1 MATRFLGGFGRVPP
15 SAEMRRS
22 AGYFEPLGRA
32 RTTSSSPHWTGRGSI
47 RRREGA
53 LTQYSNDSPP
63 DVTLLEEYRAQLRK
77 ELVAIE
83 AQISQLKP
91 VPRCDRVETPKPGV
105 RL

>member
-1 MATRFLGGFGRVPP
+1 M
-15 SAEMRRS
+15 
-22 AGYFEPLGRA
+22 
-32 RTTSSSPHWTGRGSI
+32 
-47 RRREGA
+47 
-53 LTQYSNDSPP
+53 TQYSNDSPP

-83 AQISQLKP
+83 AEISQIKP